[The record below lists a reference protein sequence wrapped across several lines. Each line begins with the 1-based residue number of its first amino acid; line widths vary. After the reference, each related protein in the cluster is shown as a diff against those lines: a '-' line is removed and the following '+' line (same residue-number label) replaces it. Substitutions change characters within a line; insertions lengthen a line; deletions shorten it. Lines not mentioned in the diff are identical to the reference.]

1 MERLPYIDE
10 HAITLDANRAETW
23 SALLR
28 VICRDPHDLHTVPTG
43 FVLDEARYP
52 VRLAL
57 KGRHPFAIYRWV
69 FELDPLDDTEHA
81 ARTRV
86 RSATWAHFPGVHG
99 KIYRALVIGTGGHRA
114 VVRRTLK
121 RVAAAVLTEQN
132 QTGETASDYT
142 DVFEAALPRGDS
154 RTAEQMFRDALGDQP
169 DAGGGIV
176 LWIHRHVLRFRLGPP
191 SSPDYLIGWPI
202 AHSDP
207 DELVLT
213 TSGPLMRGELT
224 LRRLDSRRA
233 TLTTR
238 VHYRHKIAART
249 VWSVVGPLHR
259 VVAPRL
265 VERATRPAKRA
276 AVAAQ

>member
-1 MERLPYIDE
+1 M
-10 HAITLDANRAETW
+10 
-23 SALLR
+23 
-28 VICRDPHDLHTVPTG
+28 
-43 FVLDEARYP
+43 LDEATYP
-52 VRLAL
+52 ERLAL

-69 FELDPLDDTEHA
+69 FELDPLDDTEQA
-81 ARTRV
+81 GRTRV
-86 RSATWAHFPGVHG
+86 RSATWAHFPGLYG
-99 KIYRALVIGTGGHRA
+99 KIYRALVIGTGGHRT

-121 RVAAAVLTEQN
+121 QVAAAVLTERD
-132 QTGETASDYT
+132 QTGETAADYT
-142 DVFEAALPRGDS
+142 DVFEAALPHGDS

-191 SSPDYLIGWPI
+191 SSPDHVIGWPI

-207 DELVLT
+207 DEIMLT

-224 LRRLDSRRA
+224 LRRLDGRRA

-259 VVAPRL
+259 VVAPQL
-265 VERATRPAKRA
+265 IARATRHGSGVRRQ
-276 AVAAQ
+276 AQDVFGDEVERKLIAHRPGSR

>member
-1 MERLPYIDE
+1 
-10 HAITLDANRAETW
+10 
-23 SALLR
+23 
-28 VICRDPHDLHTVPTG
+28 
-43 FVLDEARYP
+43 
-52 VRLAL
+52 
-57 KGRHPFAIYRWV
+57 
-69 FELDPLDDTEHA
+69 LDPLDDSEAA

-114 VVRRTLK
+114 VVRQTLK
-121 RVAAAVLTEQN
+121 HVAAAALTERN
-132 QTGETASDYT
+132 QTGETAADYT
-142 DVFEAALPRGDS
+142 DIFEAAIPHGDS
-154 RTAEQMFRDALGDQP
+154 RTAEQMFRDALGHEP

-176 LWIHRHVLRFRLGPP
+176 MWIHRHVLRFPLGPP
-191 SSPDYLIGWPI
+191 SSPHHVIGWPI

-207 DELVLT
+207 DEIVLT

-224 LRRLDSRRA
+224 LRRLDGRRA

-249 VWSVVGPLHR
+249 VWFVVGPLHR

-265 VERATRPAKRA
+265 MERATRPAEREA
-276 AVAAQ
+276 AHAH